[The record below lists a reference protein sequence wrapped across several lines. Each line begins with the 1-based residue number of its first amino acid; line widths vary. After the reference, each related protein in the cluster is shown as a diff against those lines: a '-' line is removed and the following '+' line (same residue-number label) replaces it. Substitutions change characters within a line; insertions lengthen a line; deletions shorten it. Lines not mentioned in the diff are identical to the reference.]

1 MARENA
7 TYRLQLEQ
15 IIAQYPDKEI
25 LSRTDIMKYTGRGRK
40 WLDSHGFAGRTDF
53 TRVQVAHILSGIK

>member
-15 IIAQYPDKEI
+15 IILMFPDKEI
-25 LSRTDIMKYTGRGRK
+25 LSRTDIMKFTGKGRV
-40 WLDSHGFAGRTDF
+40 WLDSHGFKGRKDF